1 MQKILI
7 SAYHSLQ
14 HFIAPPICAYCKRL
28 MQERAPLCQTC
39 LRRVNLIVSQR
50 LELTKNY
57 AVQVFAISA
66 YHEPIKSL
74 VVAKSWSDIV
84 ASSLLGQLMWD
95 LTNIRH
101 VPFDAI
107 VPVPLHWT
115 RYAYRGYNQADE
127 MGKVLSAKS
136 GKPVA
141 HLLARGKRT
150 PILAAFSSAQRE
162 QAVQDAF
169 YLTPKAE
176 QYTGKHLLVVDDVLT
191 TGATLKSAL
200 RILRGC
206 KPASITVIV
215 ACRAMR

>member
-1 MQKILI
+1 MKYITQL
-7 SAYHSLQ
+7 YHHLQ
-14 HFIAPPICAYCKRL
+14 HFIAPPLCAYCKRL
-28 MQERAPLCQTC
+28 MQERVPLCHTC
-39 LRRVNLIVSQR
+39 LRRVNPIVSQR

-57 AVQVFAISA
+57 AVPVFAISA

-95 LTNIRH
+95 LTHIRH

-127 MGKVLSAKS
+127 MAKVLSSKS

-169 YLTPKAE
+169 YLTPKAQE
-176 QYTGKHLLVVDDVLT
+176 YAGKHLLVVDDVLT

-200 RILRGC
+200 RVLRSC